1 VADMRIVQLAWPRL
15 PGKPALVAAVVA
27 MLLLL
32 GTVGMILLR
41 VLGPSDGSVIDG
53 GDNAIPGGRVVV
65 QWVTSNDGLRTGD
78 RILAIDGRT
87 LADVTVPGALPAGH
101 VGDVL
106 DYEVVR
112 DGHTIT
118 VPVTLSTFPYLAQ
131 LADNWPTL
139 LVELALV
146 AVSGFLFLRRPGQP
160 AVHAAVITTACAV
173 LTGAG
178 SGYPHLEAY
187 DLVAGVQFWRWTTGE
202 LAYAVLW
209 GMILHFAIAFPT
221 LPTRPRLRRWLALGY
236 AGPLLMHGCLVVFAL
251 VTGMTGLALLG
262 LISSPALV
270 AQLLYPAI
278 VLIVL
283 IVKYRI
289 TSDPS
294 VRRRLR
300 WLAGSLGLAGAL
312 YVGLWAIPEQITGSG
327 LLPDVLHPLVF
338 LPVPVTVALAV
349 LLDGALDLDIAV
361 SRSMV
366 YGVQILVAAA
376 LYASAAG
383 LITLVRPVNSGFW
396 TQVIAVTLVALLV
409 HPIRARA
416 ERWIN
421 LRFFGNAVDPYRV
434 MSVLATQLQTT
445 PTPAAMLP
453 GIVEAIGIALRLP
466 HVAIELV
473 RGDATETAASFGDP
487 AGSLLRLPITY
498 QNERVGY
505 LVAAARSNRDDFTS
519 RDRQLLADIAG
530 HAGAVTEAVRLT
542 NDLQHKGRELIRARE
557 EERRRLLRDLHDGV
571 GSQLAAVSLG
581 LQAAR
586 SAVADDPD
594 GAARLLSR
602 LSTELTA
609 SITEIRR
616 VAYDLRPPVLDQLGL
631 TTAVREYAAT
641 LSRGTP
647 GNGPSAPLTV
657 VLDMPDHLPT
667 LPAAV
672 EVAAYRIICEALT
685 NVARHGRTDRCAV
698 KIRIDGAKSDGGGLE
713 LEVLDD
719 GLGLP
724 RKPRFGVGLASMR
737 ERAAEVGG
745 TCTIEPRKP
754 RGTVVRAVLPV
765 GTRKVSR

>member
-1 VADMRIVQLAWPRL
+1 MADLRTAEATGPALDQVTGGAAGPTRR
-15 PGKPALVAAVVA
+15 GGALVAAVVA
-27 MLLLL
+27 GLLLL
-32 GTVGMILLR
+32 GTVAMIVLR
-41 VLGPSDGSVIDG
+41 TLAPSDGSVIDA
-53 GDNAIPGGRVVV
+53 GDNALPNGGVVV
-65 QWVTSNDGLRTGD
+65 QWVTSDDGLRAGD
-78 RILAIDGRT
+78 RILSIDGR
-87 LADVTVPGALPAGH
+87 AIDSVTVPGSAAAGQ
-101 VGDVL
+101 VGDVV
-106 DYEVVR
+106 DYVVVR
-112 DGHTIT
+112 DGRTTT
-118 VPVTLSTFPYLAQ
+118 VPVTLSSFPFLRQ

-139 LVELALV
+139 LVDLALV

-160 AVHAAVITTACAV
+160 AVHAAVIATACAMF
-173 LTGAG
+173 TGAG

-187 DLVAGVQFWRWTTGE
+187 DLVAGVQFWRWSVGE
-202 LAYAVLW
+202 IAYAVLW
-209 GMILHFAIAFPT
+209 GMILHFAVAFPT
-221 LPTRPRLRRWLALGY
+221 LPRRAHLRRWLALGY
-236 AGPLLMHGCLVVFAL
+236 AGPLLLHGCLVVFA
-251 VTGMTGLALLG
+251 VVSGRTGLALLG
-262 LISSPALV
+262 VIASPALI
-270 AQLLYPAI
+270 AQLAYPAI

-283 IVKYRI
+283 IVKYR
-289 TSDPS
+289 TMADPS

-312 YVGLWAIPEQITGSG
+312 YVGLWAIPDQISG
-327 LLPDVLHPLVF
+327 GPLLPETLHPLVF
-338 LPVPVTVALAV
+338 LPVPIMVALAV

-366 YGVQILVAAA
+366 YGVQIVMAAA
-376 LYASAAG
+376 LYATAAG
-383 LITLVRPVNSGFW
+383 LLTWLRPADSGFW

-409 HPIRARA
+409 HPVRARA

-473 RGDATETAASFGDP
+473 RGEATETAASFGKP
-487 AGSLLRLPITY
+487 TSALLRLPITY

-542 NDLQHKGRELIRARE
+542 NDLQYKGRELIRARE

-586 SAVADDPD
+586 SAVPTDPD
-594 GAARLLSR
+594 GAERLLSR

-609 SITEIRR
+609 SIAEIRR

-631 TTAVREYAAT
+631 TTAVREYAST
-641 LSRGTP
+641 LSRGSP
-647 GNGPSAPLTV
+647 GSLLTV

-685 NVARHGRTDRCAV
+685 NVARHGKTDRCAV
-698 KIRIDGAKSDGGGLE
+698 KIRIDAAKTEGGGLE

-724 RKPRFGVGLASMR
+724 RKPRFGVGL
-737 ERAAEVGG
+737 
-745 TCTIEPRKP
+745 
-754 RGTVVRAVLPV
+754 
-765 GTRKVSR
+765 

>member
-1 VADMRIVQLAWPRL
+1 VETSVVDLRNQHR
-15 PGKPALVAAVVA
+15 PALVAAMVA
-27 MLLLL
+27 VLLLV
-32 GTVGMILLR
+32 GTAALIVLR
-41 VLGPSDGSVIDG
+41 AIAPSDGTVVDA
-53 GDNAIPGGRVVV
+53 GDSALPGGQVVV
-65 QWVTSNDGLRTGD
+65 QSVTSDNGLRPGD
-78 RILAIDGRT
+78 RIVAIGGRPLASVG
-87 LADVTVPGALPAGH
+87 VPGSARAGRI
-101 VGDVL
+101 GDVL
-106 DYEVVR
+106 DYQIVR
-112 DGHTIT
+112 DGQDLT
-118 VPVTLSTFPYLAQ
+118 VPVRLHAFPFLRQ

-139 LVELALV
+139 LVEFALLT
-146 AVSGFLFLRRPGQP
+146 VSGFLFLRRPDQP
-160 AVHAAVITTACAV
+160 AVHAAVIATAAAV
-173 LTGAG
+173 FTGAG

-187 DLVAGVQFWRWTTGE
+187 DLIAGLQFWRWTIGE
-202 LAYAVLW
+202 LTYALLW

-221 LPTRPRLRRWLALGY
+221 LPRRPHLRRWLALGY
-236 AGPLLMHGCLVVFAL
+236 AGPLLMHLCLVGFAL
-251 VTGMTGLALLG
+251 LSGRTGLALLG
-262 LISSPALV
+262 VVASPALA

-278 VLIVL
+278 VLVVL
-283 IVKYRI
+283 IVKYR
-289 TSDPS
+289 TTADPS

-300 WLAGSLGLAGAL
+300 WLAASLGLAGAL
-312 YVGLWAIPEQITGSG
+312 YVGLWAVPNQIGGAG

-338 LPVPVTVALAV
+338 LPVPIMVALAV
-349 LLDGALDLDIAV
+349 LFDGALDLDIAV

-366 YGVQILVAAA
+366 YGVQVLVAAA
-376 LYASAAG
+376 LYVTAAG
-383 LITLVRPVNSGFW
+383 LITLFRPVDNGFW
-396 TQVIAVTLVALLV
+396 TQVTTVTLVALLV
-409 HPIRARA
+409 HPIRARS

-473 RGDATETAASFGDP
+473 RGDATETAASFGTP
-487 AGSLLRLPITY
+487 TGSLLRLPITY
-498 QNERVGY
+498 QNERVGF
-505 LVAAARSNRDDFTS
+505 LVAAARSNRDDFTG

-586 SAVADDPD
+586 SALTSDPD
-594 GAARLLSR
+594 GAGRLLSR
-602 LSTELTA
+602 LSTELTG
-609 SITEIRR
+609 SIAEIRR
-616 VAYDLRPPVLDQLGL
+616 VAYNLRPPVLDQLGL

-641 LSRGTP
+641 LSRGE
-647 GNGPSAPLTV
+647 NGDEPTTPLTV

-698 KIRIDGAKSDGGGLE
+698 RIRIDSGKTDGGLE

-719 GLGLP
+719 GSGLP
-724 RKPRFGVGLASMR
+724 RKPRYGVGLASMR

-745 TCTIEPRKP
+745 TCTIEPRRP
-754 RGTVVRAVLPV
+754 RGTLVRAVLPV
-765 GTRKVSR
+765 GTRRASG

>member
-1 VADMRIVQLAWPRL
+1 MADVRTVQLSWR
-15 PGKPALVAAVVA
+15 GPALVAAVVA
-27 MLLLL
+27 GLLLL
-32 GTVGMILLR
+32 GTVAMILLR
-41 VLGPSDGSVIDG
+41 ALAPSDGSVVDA
-53 GDNAIPGGRVVV
+53 GDNALPNGQVVV
-65 QWVTSNDGLRTGD
+65 QSITANDGLRVGD
-78 RILAIDGRT
+78 RIIAIDGQDLST
-87 LADVTVPGALPAGH
+87 IGVPGARPANQP
-101 VGDVL
+101 GDVL
-106 DYEVVR
+106 SYQVIR
-112 DGHTIT
+112 DGQTIT
-118 VPVTLSTFPYLAQ
+118 VPVRLAAFPYLRQ
-131 LADNWPTL
+131 LAENWPTL
-139 LVELALV
+139 ALDLALV
-146 AVSGFLFLRRPGQP
+146 AVSGFLFVRRPSQP
-160 AVHAAVITTACAV
+160 AVHAAVISAACAMF
-173 LTGAG
+173 TGAA
-178 SGYPHLEAY
+178 SGYPHLEAV
-187 DLVAGVQFWRWTTGE
+187 DLVAGVQFWRWTAGE

-209 GMILHFAIAFPT
+209 GMILHFAVAFPI
-221 LPTRPRLRRWLALGY
+221 LPNRPHVRRWLVLGY
-236 AGPLLMHGCLVVFAL
+236 VGPLLMHACLIGYAL
-251 VTGMTGLALLG
+251 ITRRTGLALL
-262 LISSPALV
+262 SFVASPALA
-270 AQLLYPAI
+270 AQLIYPTI
-278 VLIVL
+278 VLVVL
-283 IVKYRI
+283 IVKYRM
-289 TSDPS
+289 TAENF

-312 YVGLWAIPEQITGSG
+312 YVGLWAIPVQIHGSG
-327 LLPDVLHPLVF
+327 LLPDSLHPLVF
-338 LPVPVTVALAV
+338 LPVPIMVALAV
-349 LLDGALDLDIAV
+349 LLDGALDLNIAV

-366 YGVQILVAAA
+366 YVVQVVVAAA
-376 LYASAAG
+376 MYATAAG
-383 LITLVRPVNSGFW
+383 LITLLRPNDNRFW
-396 TQVIAVTLVALLV
+396 TQVIAVTLVAVLV
-409 HPIRARA
+409 HPIRARS

-445 PTPAAMLP
+445 PTPSAMLP

-473 RGDATETAASFGDP
+473 RGETTETAASFGKP
-487 AGSLLRLPITY
+487 TASLLRLPITY
-498 QNERVGY
+498 QNERVGF

-542 NDLQHKGRELIRARE
+542 NDLQYKGRELIRARE

-586 SAVADDPD
+586 SALGTDPD
-594 GAARLLSR
+594 GAGRLLGR
-602 LSTELTA
+602 LSTELTV
-609 SITEIRR
+609 SIAEIRR

-641 LSRGTP
+641 LSRGAA
-647 GNGPSAPLTV
+647 NGEPATPLTV

-698 KIRIDGAKSDGGGLE
+698 KIRMDSGKADGGLQ

-719 GLGLP
+719 GLGVP
-724 RKPRFGVGLASMR
+724 RKPRYGVGLASMR

-745 TCTIEPRKP
+745 TCTIEPRRP

-765 GTRKVSR
+765 GTRRASA

>member
-1 VADMRIVQLAWPRL
+1 MAEPLTVQPARR
-15 PGKPALVAAVVA
+15 PALVAAIVA
-27 MLLLL
+27 TLLLL
-32 GTVGMILLR
+32 GTAALIVLR
-41 VLGPSDGSVIDG
+41 VLAPSDGSVIDS
-53 GDNAIPGGRVVV
+53 GDN
-65 QWVTSNDGLRTGD
+65 
-78 RILAIDGRT
+78 
-87 LADVTVPGALPAGH
+87 ALPAGQVVVQGVTSDSGLR
-101 VGDVL
+101 VGDRVL
-106 DYEVVR
+106 AIGDRQLASVTIPGAAPAGRPGDVVDYQVVR
-112 DGHTIT
+112 DGGTIT
-118 VPVTLSTFPYLAQ
+118 VPVRLSTFPFLRQ

-139 LVELALV
+139 LVEFALIV
-146 AVSGFLFLRRPGQP
+146 VSGFLFLRRPGQP
-160 AVHAAVITTACAV
+160 AVHAAVIATACAV
-173 LTGAG
+173 FTGAG

-187 DLVAGVQFWRWTTGE
+187 DLVAGTQFWRWSAGE
-202 LAYAVLW
+202 LAYALLW
-209 GMILHFAIAFPT
+209 AMILHFAFVFPT
-221 LPTRPRLRRWLALGY
+221 VPRRPHLGRWLALGY
-236 AGPLLMHGCLVVFAL
+236 AGPLVMHAGLVGYAL
-251 VTGMTGLALLG
+251 VAGRTGLALLG
-262 LISSPALV
+262 LVASPALV
-270 AQLLYPAI
+270 AQLTYPAVVVV
-278 VLIVL
+278 VLV
-283 IVKYRI
+283 VKYRRTI
-289 TSDPS
+289 DLS

-312 YVGLWAIPEQITGSG
+312 YAGLWAIPEAIGGTG
-327 LLPDVLHPLVF
+327 LLPDSLHPLVF
-338 LPVPVTVALAV
+338 LPVPIMVALAV
-349 LLDGALDLDIAV
+349 LMDGALDIDIAM

-376 LYASAAG
+376 LYATAAG
-383 LITLVRPVNSGFW
+383 LITLFRPADSGFL

-409 HPIRARA
+409 HPVRARA

-473 RGDATETAASFGDP
+473 RGDTTETAASFGKP
-487 AGSLLRLPITY
+487 TGLLLRLPITY
-498 QNERVGY
+498 QNERVGF

-586 SAVADDPD
+586 SSVSGDPD
-594 GAARLLSR
+594 GAERLLSR

-609 SITEIRR
+609 SIQEIRR

-631 TTAVREYAAT
+631 TTAVREYAST
-641 LSRGTP
+641 LSRGA
-647 GNGPSAPLTV
+647 SAPLTV

-698 KIRIDGAKSDGGGLE
+698 KIRIDGAKTGGGLE

-719 GLGLP
+719 GMGLP
-724 RKPRFGVGLASMR
+724 QKPRFGVGLASMR

-745 TCTIEPRKP
+745 MCTIEPRRP

-765 GTRKVSR
+765 GTRRLSG